1 MSQIK
6 CNEYQPEKL
15 ATDDVNDKFCD
26 IIKDDIEVRTEPN
39 AYEKFEEYV
48 KQVELK
54 QSDDISGK
62 VEVEKNV
69 DVIRRL
75 IYYGVKTLCLR
86 K

>member
-26 IIKDDIEVRTEPN
+26 IIKDDTEVQTEPN
-39 AYEKFEEYV
+39 AYEKFDEYI

-54 QSDDISGK
+54 LSDDISDE
-62 VEVEKNV
+62 VEDEKNV
-69 DVIRRL
+69 HVISRF
-75 IYYGVKTLCLR
+75 IYYGV
-86 K
+86 